1 MMKASKRLSKGLFL
15 SVSALSAVGLLATL
29 SLSASAQTGVTRDD
43 AAAETSPASPVM
55 QNGTMTPSS
64 GSVTNMEADEDALGV
79 TRDDAAAETSPASPV
94 MRDGTMIPSNGS
106 VTNVESDEDALGVTR
121 DDAAAETSPASPVMQ
136 NGTATPSRSTSGSS
150 AAPTSTTTTPANNS
164 PRALW

>member
-94 MRDGTMIPSNGS
+94 M
-106 VTNVESDEDALGVTR
+106 
-121 DDAAAETSPASPVMQ
+121 Q